1 MVQPFIRCRLF
12 NIFSLLNGLGLSLV
26 LFLMISDLLV
36 GFEHFVRSITH
47 YVNKLKF
54 LYIFCFSRPIQD
66 DPTASKVTFFR
77 SKTTRA
83 MRFVGR
89 SQSGNQ
95 LEEQRTMVTSAN
107 SASRNLDNQLKT
119 RRKVAKMLIAVVIM
133 FSINFFPVH
142 FLPVLN
148 VSFLY
153 FFQIQNMVF
162 FFFHWDRDHPYTMYV
177 SIRLGG

>member
-1 MVQPFIRCRLF
+1 MA
-12 NIFSLLNGLGLSLV
+12 V
-26 LFLMISDLLV
+26 L
-36 GFEHFVRSITH
+36 EHFVKSITH
-47 YVNKLKF
+47 YVYKLKV
-54 LYIFCFSRPIQD
+54 LYNFCFSRPSQE

-95 LEEQRTMVTSAN
+95 LEEQRTMVTSVN

-153 FFQIQNMVF
+153 FFFKFNMF
-162 FFFHWDRDHPYTMYV
+162 FFLLRDHPYITYV
-177 SIRLGG
+177 SKRLCGWAGLYISTENLYYSQAQS

>member
-1 MVQPFIRCRLF
+1 
-12 NIFSLLNGLGLSLV
+12 
-26 LFLMISDLLV
+26 
-36 GFEHFVRSITH
+36 
-47 YVNKLKF
+47 
-54 LYIFCFSRPIQD
+54 
-66 DPTASKVTFFR
+66 
-77 SKTTRA
+77 

-95 LEEQRTMVTSAN
+95 LEEQRTMVTSVN

-148 VSFLY
+148 VRLLY
-153 FFQIQNMVF
+153 FFFQNMF
-162 FFFHWDRDHPYTMYV
+162 FFSCLGTIHILRQQKTGWAGSVNGRFLLTFCTVFADVGGWVRKGPKMCWRNIWMVPKEEMITMQKLAGWYLKEVTSV
-177 SIRLGG
+177 SYLLS

>member
-1 MVQPFIRCRLF
+1 M
-12 NIFSLLNGLGLSLV
+12 
-26 LFLMISDLLV
+26 
-36 GFEHFVRSITH
+36 RSITH
-47 YVNKLKF
+47 YVNKLKVQ
-54 LYIFCFSRPIQD
+54 YIFCFSRPIQD

-148 VSFLY
+148 VRLLDFFSNSKYRISSYSFRGNYSFLKLE
-153 FFQIQNMVF
+153 IQRSQYIKVWKLF
-162 FFFHWDRDHPYTMYV
+162 K
-177 SIRLGG
+177 GGNYSRAETI

>member
-1 MVQPFIRCRLF
+1 MIPD
-12 NIFSLLNGLGLSLV
+12 
-26 LFLMISDLLV
+26 FLA
-36 GFEHFVRSITH
+36 GFERFVKSITH
-47 YVNKLKF
+47 SLQKLKV
-54 LYIFCFSRPIQD
+54 LYNFCFSRPSQE

-95 LEEQRTMVTSAN
+95 LEEQRTMVTSVN

-148 VSFLY
+148 VSFLCF
-153 FFQIQNMVF
+153 FFQNQNMF
-162 FFFHWDRDHPYTMYV
+162 FLAQGPSIYYV
-177 SIRLGG
+177 SKRLGGWVGLGLENGQFSCLLYFC

>member
-1 MVQPFIRCRLF
+1 MF
-12 NIFSLLNGLGLSLV
+12 ND
-26 LFLMISDLLV
+26 FLA
-36 GFEHFVRSITH
+36 GFKHFVRSITH
-47 YVNKLKF
+47 YVNELKVP
-54 LYIFCFSRPIQD
+54 YIFCFSRPIQD

-153 FFQIQNMVF
+153 FFSSSKYVF
-162 FFFHWDRDHPYTMYV
+162 SLLRDHPIYIT
-177 SIRLGG
+177 SG

>member
-1 MVQPFIRCRLF
+1 
-12 NIFSLLNGLGLSLV
+12 
-26 LFLMISDLLV
+26 
-36 GFEHFVRSITH
+36 
-47 YVNKLKF
+47 
-54 LYIFCFSRPIQD
+54 
-66 DPTASKVTFFR
+66 
-77 SKTTRA
+77 

-95 LEEQRTMVTSAN
+95 LEEQRTMVTSVN

-153 FFQIQNMVF
+153 FFFKFKICF
-162 FFFHWDRDHPYTMYV
+162 FLLMDHPYITWAKDWV
-177 SIRLGG
+177 GGSRKWPVLLMFSTVFVLTSHFKWVGGSEKVQNYADVKYGWSLTKIIKEGIE

>member
-1 MVQPFIRCRLF
+1 MT
-12 NIFSLLNGLGLSLV
+12 SD
-26 LFLMISDLLV
+26 FLA
-36 GFEHFVRSITH
+36 GFEDFVRSITH

-54 LYIFCFSRPIQD
+54 IYIFCFSRPIQD

-133 FSINFFPVH
+133 FSINFFPVY

-148 VSFLY
+148 VSCLY
-153 FFQIQNMVF
+153 FFFFILKYVF
-162 FFFHWDRDHPYTMYV
+162 SCFKQGTVHILQSYFILRQQKTG
-177 SIRLGG
+177 IRKWPV